1 MKKKQ
6 TERISFAWVLN
17 NVFQKPR
24 ARGQEFATMTKI
36 QFPVKTKIECESK
49 GIELAILQVIS

>member
-17 NVFQKPR
+17 NVFQKHR

-36 QFPVKTKIECESK
+36 QFPVKTKN
-49 GIELAILQVIS
+49 